1 MPETYKFNGQEFKM
15 NVKGTEEVSLEWGGK
30 LVFVN
35 SIVGGSIDAR
45 FMPAILK
52 GIMEKMDEGPLTGSY
67 ARDIRVVIYD
77 GKMHPVD
84 SNEISF
90 KLAARNAFK
99 EAFRNAGPKIMEPI
113 YNVEVLTPSEYMG
126 AVMSDLQNR
135 RAMIA
140 GMESDKGF
148 DRLNALVPLAELYR
162 YSTTLSSL
170 TSGSATYTMK
180 FSSYE
185 QVPADVQEK
194 LLKAYTDT
202 DED

>member
-1 MPETYKFNGQEFKM
+1 
-15 NVKGTEEVSLEWGGK
+15 
-30 LVFVN
+30 
-35 SIVGGSIDAR
+35 
-45 FMPAILK
+45 
-52 GIMEKMDEGPLTGSY
+52 
-67 ARDIRVVIYD
+67 
-77 GKMHPVD
+77 
-84 SNEISF
+84 
-90 KLAARNAFK
+90 
-99 EAFRNAGPKIMEPI
+99 
-113 YNVEVLTPSEYMG
+113 MG

-170 TSGSATYTMK
+170 TSGSATYTMR
-180 FSSYE
+180 FASYE

-202 DED
+202 DEE